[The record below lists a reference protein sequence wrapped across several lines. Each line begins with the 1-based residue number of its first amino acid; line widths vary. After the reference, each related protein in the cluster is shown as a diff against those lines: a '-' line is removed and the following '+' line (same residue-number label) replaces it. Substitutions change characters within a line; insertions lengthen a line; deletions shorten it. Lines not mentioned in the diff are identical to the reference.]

1 MRKDNIKLVNKD
13 GLKINEDIRGNK
25 NNNWKKH
32 IFAGLRRYIYLLYF
46 FLILTIFLYIIN
58 Y

>member
-13 GLKINEDIRGNK
+13 GLKINEDIRANK

-32 IFAGLRRYIYLLYF
+32 IFAGLRRYI
-46 FLILTIFLYIIN
+46 
-58 Y
+58 